1 MYRNEAADLKLDVAD
16 IDEEY
21 INRAKAILIS
31 GTALAESPSREAA
44 LKAVALAKKNGVP
57 IIFDIDY
64 RAYNWKNS
72 DEIAIYYSSVAREAD
87 IILGSREE
95 YDLTEKFIKVGMTD
109 KETAAYWHSQNAKI
123 VIIKHGKEGSTAY
136 TNDGESYSIKPFP
149 VKLLKSFGGGDGYAS
164 AFLYGIFE
172 GWEIID
178 ALEFGSASAAM
189 LVASHACSQDMPSVD
204 AVKQFI
210 ADKKAE
216 YGDMIARV

>member
-1 MYRNEAADLKLDVAD
+1 
-16 IDEEY
+16 
-21 INRAKAILIS
+21 
-31 GTALAESPSREAA
+31 
-44 LKAVALAKKNGVP
+44 
-57 IIFDIDY
+57 
-64 RAYNWKNS
+64 
-72 DEIAIYYSSVAREAD
+72 
-87 IILGSREE
+87 
-95 YDLTEKFIKVGMTD
+95 MTD

-164 AFLYGIFE
+164 AFLYGVFE

-204 AVKQFI
+204 AVKEFI
-210 ADKKAE
+210 KQKKEE
-216 YGDMIARV
+216 YGEMIARG